1 MTDKYVGIIASG
13 IMGKRKYF
21 HIILYELMYFSTEL
35 PTISAKFYV
44 WQEIMDIVVSQQQRH
59 VVVLLR
65 KRNNLLEICKRIPIG
80 NTLVSVWIDIV
91 TKENNRVIP
100 VLLYGVFPKSS
111 SMYVGNQN

>member
-1 MTDKYVGIIASG
+1 MTDKYIGVVAPDILSN
-13 IMGKRKYF
+13 GKQF
-21 HIILYELMYFSTEL
+21 VIILYELMYFSTEL
-35 PTISAKFYV
+35 PTISAEFYA

-100 VLLYGVFPKSS
+100 VLLYGVFPKRP